1 MILFK
6 LKRQSNNMNIFILA
20 GEPSGDEYGAKLMQN
35 LSGKKQNVNFIG
47 IGGPLMEA
55 QGLKSMVPLKKMS
68 IMGFFEII
76 KTLPFFIKL
85 EKNILKLIAEK
96 KPDKIIL
103 IDYPGLNLRL
113 APKIKSCIK
122 TQIFY
127 YISPQIWAW
136 KEQRIEIIKKYID
149 KMIVIFEFEKKW
161 YQKRELD
168 VEYVGH
174 PFLDIWNK
182 GNTEYLI
189 KKYQINREQPILT
202 LFPGSRKQELKK
214 HLQLFIDVALKLKES
229 IPNLQILLGLHSE
242 IQLTHKINP
251 EIIIIQD
258 EALKALELAGAAIVA
273 SGTATLQAAIMN
285 TPTVVVYKM
294 NALSW
299 FLTQRMVKVRYAS
312 MANIIAD
319 EEVFPEYLQT
329 RATVKNLYHAVYKIF
344 NNEDYKEKLI
354 QKITTINQK
363 IGGCGASKRAAEYI
377 IKN

>member
-1 MILFK
+1 
-6 LKRQSNNMNIFILA
+6 MNIFILA
-20 GEPSGDEYGAKLMQN
+20 GEPSGDEYGAQLMKN
-35 LSGKKQNVNFIG
+35 IAEKKQNVNFIG

-55 QGLKSMVPLKKMS
+55 QGFKSMAPLRKMS
-68 IMGFFEII
+68 VLGFFEII
-76 KTLPFFIKL
+76 KTLPFFMKL
-85 EKNILKLIAEK
+85 EKKILKLIAEK

-161 YQKRELD
+161 YKKRGVD

-182 GNTEYLI
+182 DNTSNLI
-189 KKYQINREQPILT
+189 EKYKIDKERPILT

-214 HLQLFIDVALKLKES
+214 HLQLFIDVALKLKEN
-229 IPNLQILLGLHSE
+229 IPNLQILLGLHPE
-242 IQLTHKINP
+242 TQLTHQLNQQIVVINDKP
-251 EIIIIQD
+251 
-258 EALKALELAGAAIVA
+258 LKALELADVAIVA
-273 SGTATLQAAIMN
+273 SGTATLQAAILN
-285 TPTVVVYKM
+285 TSTVVVYKL

-299 FLTQRMVKVRYAS
+299 FLTQRMVKVKYAS
-312 MANIIAD
+312 MANIIAG

-329 RATVKNLYHAVYKIF
+329 EATIKNLYQAAYKMF
-344 NNEDYKEKLI
+344 DNDNYKQKLI
-354 QKITTINQK
+354 QKITTINMK
-363 IGGCGASKRAAEYI
+363 LGNRGASKRAAEYI
-377 IKN
+377 INN

>member
-1 MILFK
+1 
-6 LKRQSNNMNIFILA
+6 MNIFILA
-20 GEPSGDEYGAKLMQN
+20 GEPSGDEYGAQLMQN
-35 LSGKKQNVNFIG
+35 IAEKKQNVNFIG
-47 IGGPLMEA
+47 IGGPLMES
-55 QGLKSMVPLKKMS
+55 QGLKSMVPLQKMS
-68 IMGFFEII
+68 VMGFFEII
-76 KTLPFFIKL
+76 KSLSFFLKL

-96 KPDKIIL
+96 QPDKIIL

-113 APKIKSCIK
+113 APKIKSLINTK
-122 TQIFY
+122 IFY

-136 KEQRIEIIKKYID
+136 KEKRIEIIKKYAD

-161 YQKRELD
+161 YKKRNVD

-182 GNTEYLI
+182 NNTENLI
-189 KKYQINREQPILT
+189 EKYKIDREQPILT

-214 HLQLFIDVALKLKES
+214 HLKLFITAALKLKDN

-242 IQLTHKINP
+242 IQLTHKIDNS
-251 EIIIIQD
+251 ITIIQD
-258 EALKALELAGAAIVA
+258 EPLKALEIANVAIVA

-294 NALSW
+294 NVLSW
-299 FLTQRMVKVRYAS
+299 FLTQRMVKVQYAS
-312 MANIIAD
+312 MANIIAE

-329 RATVKNLYHAVYKIF
+329 LATVKNLYHAIYKIF
-344 NNEDYKEKLI
+344 NNEHYKQRLI

-363 IGGCGASKRAAEYI
+363 IGGRGASKRAAEYI
-377 IKN
+377 INN

>member
-1 MILFK
+1 
-6 LKRQSNNMNIFILA
+6 MNIFILA
-20 GEPSGDEYGAKLMQN
+20 GEPSGDEYGAQLMQN
-35 LSGKKQNVNFIG
+35 IAEKKQNVNFIG

-55 QGLKSMVPLKKMS
+55 QGLKSMVPLHKMS
-68 IMGFFEII
+68 VMGFFEII

-113 APKIKSCIK
+113 APKIKSRIK

-136 KEQRIEIIKKYID
+136 KEKRIEIIKKYID

>member
-1 MILFK
+1 
-6 LKRQSNNMNIFILA
+6 MNIFILA
-20 GEPSGDEYGAKLMQN
+20 GEPSGDEYGAQLMQN
-35 LSGKKQNVNFIG
+35 IAEKKQNVNFFG

-55 QGLKSMVPLKKMS
+55 QGLKSMVPLQKMS
-68 IMGFFEII
+68 VMGFFEII

-85 EKNILKLIAEK
+85 EKKILKLIAEK

-113 APKIKSCIK
+113 APKIKSRIK

-136 KEQRIEIIKKYID
+136 KEKRIEIIKKHID

-161 YQKRELD
+161 YQKRGVG

-182 GNTEYLI
+182 GDTENLI
-189 KKYQINREQPILT
+189 QKYKIYKEQPILT

-214 HLQLFIDVALKLKES
+214 HLQLFVDVALKLKEN
-229 IPNLQILLGLHSE
+229 IPNLQILLGLHPE
-242 IQLTHKINP
+242 IQLTNQI
-251 EIIIIQD
+251 EQQIIIIND
-258 EALKALELAGAAIVA
+258 EPLKALEVANVAIVA
-273 SGTATLQAAIMN
+273 SGTATLQAAILN

-299 FLTQRMVKVRYAS
+299 FLTQRMVKVKYAS
-312 MANIIAD
+312 MANIIAE
-319 EEVFPEYLQT
+319 EEVFPECLQSE
-329 RATVKNLYHAVYKIF
+329 ATIKNLYKAAHKMFDNSNYKQ
-344 NNEDYKEKLI
+344 NLI
-354 QKITTINQK
+354 QKITTMNQK
-363 IGGCGASKRAAEYI
+363 IGSCGASKKAAEYI
-377 IKN
+377 INN